1 MVDKKNVTPLGLPS
15 DDGSFSSIQREFEN
29 CYDSFM
35 DSSFAALG
43 RTITLHLAPEKTIDT
58 SGIQA
63 APTALHYSP
72 FGGRAPRRAP
82 STISTVRQTA
92 VTLVHRDVEY
102 TAHIKHGPK
111 DEDDTGGVSLE
122 TNEVL
127 TTTLMESLPHINE
140 ARTATIDG
148 RRYEKESTRKI
159 GFQDVRYVMTK
170 WKEINEQE
178 NG

>member
-15 DDGSFSSIQREFEN
+15 DDGSFSSIQRDFEN
-29 CYDSFM
+29 CYDSLM

-43 RTITLHLAPEKTIDT
+43 RTITLHLTPEKTIDT
-58 SGIQA
+58 SGLQA

-92 VTLVHRDVEY
+92 VRLVHRDVEY
-102 TAHIKHGPK
+102 VAHIKHGPK
-111 DEDDTGGVSLE
+111 DQDDVGGITLE
-122 TNEVL
+122 RDEVL
-127 TTTLMESLPHINE
+127 TTTVMESLSHVNE
-140 ARTATIDG
+140 ALTATIDG
-148 RRYEKESTRKI
+148 QRYNKDWTRLI

-170 WKEINEQE
+170 WKEVNEKE